1 MGGAG
6 AMGIKR
12 EVMRMDQITMG
23 SQSQTEQLGP
33 DGVGHGAFVVLRA
46 GVGHDRG
53 VCKDH

>member
-33 DGVGHGAFVVLRA
+33 DGVGHGASGVLRA
-46 GVGHDRG
+46 GVGHERG